1 MARHRRNDRSRGID
15 PSGKPRSPRQL
26 RVGEELRHAL
36 AQVLERGESRDPD
49 LQGVSVTVTEVDA
62 SPDLRNAIAYIVPL
76 GGRDAERVLAAMR
89 RAAPFF
95 RTRLASA
102 VELRHAPEL
111 RFELDRSFDTADRI
125 GALLRSAAV
134 QRDLDS
140 DEEPADDRGH
150 GEPEDKS
157 GR

>member
-1 MARHRRNDRSRGID
+1 MARHRRNDRARGID
-15 PSGKPRSPRQL
+15 PASRPRSPRQL

-36 AQVLERGESRDPD
+36 AQVLERGETRDPD

-95 RTRLASA
+95 RSRLAST

-111 RFELDRSFDTADRI
+111 RFELDRTFDTAERI
-125 GALLRSAAV
+125 EALLRSPSV
-134 QRDLDS
+134 QRDLEPGSEADKES
-140 DEEPADDRGH
+140 DAAG
-150 GEPEDKS
+150 DK
-157 GR
+157 RER